1 LANEKTP
8 LRDTAPSTPQRA
20 QKSADRSTVARR
32 RVIVGVVAT
41 VLLVGVLF
49 VLFGGKDNPVAQL
62 ITGSSAPPTATFAFK
77 NVQSGFQAT
86 VAQTDRK
93 KQEKTAKQ
101 ITPDVQAQVTTLL
114 QTGYVDPDTWGDAGA
129 IKDLFTGSAADQV
142 DNNIDTLT
150 LGSNA
155 GDTYESLNPTA
166 SRIKVTALT
175 DGNANAIRAMA
186 DFDFTGKATLKDG
199 TFAKVTVTGTLF
211 FVPDGNTWKIES
223 FHVRR
228 EIQPKT
234 PKASATASASSS
246 ESP

>member
-1 LANEKTP
+1 
-8 LRDTAPSTPQRA
+8 
-20 QKSADRSTVARR
+20 
-32 RVIVGVVAT
+32 VIVGVV
-41 VLLVGVLF
+41 LGVVVIAGLF
-49 VLFGGKDNPVAQL
+49 LLFGGKNSPIDVPF
-62 ITGSSAPPTATFAFK
+62 IGSSTPPPATFAFK
-77 NVQSGFQAT
+77 NVQSGFEAT
-86 VAQTDRK
+86 VAQVDRK

-101 ITPDVQAQVTTLL
+101 ITPDVQAQVTALL

-129 IKDLFTGSAADQV
+129 IKDLFTGSAVDQV
-142 DNNIDTLT
+142 EPNVETLT
-150 LGSNA
+150 LGTKA

-199 TFAKVTVTGTLF
+199 TFAKVTVSGTLF

-234 PKASATASASSS
+234 PKASSSASLSPS
-246 ESP
+246 ESQSP